1 MLDTTKDLSVYKKE
15 WFNKIEENSAK
26 LFDIAENA
34 LETNKNIQKVLIVK
48 RFPRYDRS
56 SDDILQMKSKLS
68 EFGNVSYDQLWKRKG
83 SPENIQIVNIDL
95 QTSSSKHLKYLIFG
109 DPSMKNYDGIHLRG
123 KGATR
128 HFTYRTIN
136 TLRKVI
142 HPEKYEEPEIRSP
155 KSTYVKNDVSHT
167 NCPQAMY
174 QKWRK
179 IENESAQKQFLK
191 PPQTRLYSEVVDNRY
206 SVPTKNRFNPLN

>member
-26 LFDIAENA
+26 LFDIAEDA

-109 DPSMKNYDGIHLRG
+109 DPSMKNYDGIHMRVRG
-123 KGATR
+123 QLDISR
-128 HFTYRTIN
+128 IEQLIHF
-136 TLRKVI
+136 
-142 HPEKYEEPEIRSP
+142 EKSFTQRNMRS
-155 KSTYVKNDVSHT
+155 
-167 NCPQAMY
+167 
-174 QKWRK
+174 
-179 IENESAQKQFLK
+179 LK
-191 PPQTRLYSEVVDNRY
+191 FVL
-206 SVPTKNRFNPLN
+206 LNLLM